1 MYIFLDIDGC
11 LNNKYDWRTP
21 YTINKSCLLYF
32 SKLCK
37 AINKKYSPI
46 KIVLISTWKEG
57 FNKDNNSP
65 QIQHLIDTLSIY
77 GLTINDKTISVKGKT
92 RQEEIEYYIRRNNI
106 KDYII
111 LDDDIS
117 LYNDISKI
125 NIYIVDYHTGFT
137 EKDNK
142 KILKT
147 LKRSKI

>member
-1 MYIFLDIDGC
+1 M
-11 LNNKYDWRTP
+11 
-21 YTINKSCLLYF
+21 
-32 SKLCK
+32 CK

-125 NIYIVDYHTGFT
+125 NIYIVDYHTGCT

-142 KILKT
+142 KILKI

>member
-11 LNNKYDWRTP
+11 LNNKDDWKIP
-21 YTINKSCLLYF
+21 YTINKRCLLNF
-32 SKLCK
+32 SELCK
-37 AINKKYSPI
+37 IINKKYGFV

-57 FNKDNNSP
+57 LNKDNNSP
-65 QIQHLIDTLSIY
+65 QIQHLIDTLSIC

>member
-1 MYIFLDIDGC
+1 M
-11 LNNKYDWRTP
+11 
-21 YTINKSCLLYF
+21 
-32 SKLCK
+32 
-37 AINKKYSPI
+37 
-46 KIVLISTWKEG
+46 LISTWKEG

-125 NIYIVDYHTGFT
+125 NIYIVDYHTGCT

-142 KILKT
+142 KF
-147 LKRSKI
+147 